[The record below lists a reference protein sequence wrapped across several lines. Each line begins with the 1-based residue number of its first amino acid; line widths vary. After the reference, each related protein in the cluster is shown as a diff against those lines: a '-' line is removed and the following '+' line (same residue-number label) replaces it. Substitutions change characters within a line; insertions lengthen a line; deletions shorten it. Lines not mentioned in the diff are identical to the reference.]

1 MLLRLKSFWKEFTQ
15 KKHFCLGKFTNL
27 HKSNYTVGIIYLNT
41 IFCVNFKIWSL
52 VDLSLILVS
61 FAKLHWVGCSSVQL
75 NWDELSKGCLL
86 KNRLKLGMASTMG
99 GMGLGLTFFVPNL
112 IWNLKQYLVYCQLFE
127 YKPFINIRLKFYI
140 YEWKSVINLDS
151 WNYDFQKIE
160 YSFSSDYNFIN
171 ILTIK

>member
-1 MLLRLKSFWKEFTQ
+1 
-15 KKHFCLGKFTNL
+15 
-27 HKSNYTVGIIYLNT
+27 
-41 IFCVNFKIWSL
+41 
-52 VDLSLILVS
+52 
-61 FAKLHWVGCSSVQL
+61 
-75 NWDELSKGCLL
+75 
-86 KNRLKLGMASTMG
+86 MG